1 MRERI
6 FPQLRVRS
14 FFASV
19 FFCTLPSPRKKVLKR
34 TYVLVLYRRV
44 RLFPATRCHFP
55 PFFLC
60 TLSFFWRRLAGELS
74 SFPASYLR
82 AAAAP
87 LLRERREVALSDDI
101 SITNFLR
108 GRRRSRRWNK
118 RRRKSVEI
126 LRRRCHFSH
135 LSSPATCRIYSYS
148 CFLKSPDE
156 SLEGR
161 ARATL
166 LFQQTQHYYCRK
178 RGRTEDLVAEEE
190 AALSFLPFLS
200 ALSRKKRETR
210 NGERERE
217 GGGKERRVERGGKTL
232 HLPFFFSLPSL
243 GLLRGGGGGRRLRRW
258 ARVTVR

>member
-55 PFFLC
+55 PLLPLHTLLFFGDGLRGSSPPSQPP
-60 TLSFFWRRLAGELS
+60 TSGRRPS
-74 SFPASYLR
+74 
-82 AAAAP
+82 P

-135 LSSPATCRIYSYS
+135 LSSSATCRFYSYS

-217 GGGKERRVERGGKTL
+217 KGEEKRDGWKEEAKHSTSLSSFLSPPLGCCEEEEVEEGC
-232 HLPFFFSLPSL
+232 
-243 GLLRGGGGGRRLRRW
+243 GGGRG
-258 ARVTVR
+258 

>member
-1 MRERI
+1 M
-6 FPQLRVRS
+6 
-14 FFASV
+14 
-19 FFCTLPSPRKKVLKR
+19 PSPRKKVLKR

-44 RLFPATRCHFP
+44 RPFPATRCHFP
-55 PFFLC
+55 PLLPLH
-60 TLSFFWRRLAGELS
+60 TLLFWRRLAGELS

-82 AAAAP
+82 KAAAP

-118 RRRKSVEI
+118 RRRKSVAI

-200 ALSRKKRETR
+200 ALSRKKKGNEERR
-210 NGERERE
+210 ERERE

-232 HLPFFFSLPSL
+232 HLPFFFSPPSL

-258 ARVTVR
+258 ARATVR

>member
-1 MRERI
+1 MYLYCIVVSASFQRRVVT
-6 FPQLRVRS
+6 FPP
-14 FFASV
+14 F
-19 FFCTLPSPRKKVLKR
+19 FFCTLS
-34 TYVLVLYRRV
+34 
-44 RLFPATRCHFP
+44 
-55 PFFLC
+55 
-60 TLSFFWRRLAGELS
+60 SFWRRLAGELS

-200 ALSRKKRETR
+200 ALSQKKGKRGT
-210 NGERERE
+210 ERERE
-217 GGGKERRVERGGKTL
+217 RERRGRKRETGGKRRQNTPPPFL
-232 HLPFFFSLPSL
+232 LFSPLPWAAA
-243 GLLRGGGGGRRLRRW
+243 RRRRW
-258 ARVTVR
+258 KKAAAVGEGDCAVR

>member
-1 MRERI
+1 MYLYCI
-6 FPQLRVRS
+6 VVSAS
-14 FFASV
+14 FQ
-19 FFCTLPSPRKKVLKR
+19 
-34 TYVLVLYRRV
+34 RRV
-44 RLFPATRCHFP
+44 VTFP

-135 LSSPATCRIYSYS
+135 LSSPATCRFYSYS

-210 NGERERE
+210 KGERERE
-217 GGGKERRVERGGKTL
+217 REKGEEKRDGWKEEAKHSTSLSSFLSPPLGCCEEEEVEEGC
-232 HLPFFFSLPSL
+232 
-243 GLLRGGGGGRRLRRW
+243 GGGRG
-258 ARVTVR
+258 